1 MKIKLQ
7 MELQKFSLKHFS
19 QLITKIIP
27 RLIKDVFIINNELI
41 LIVENNNL
49 NSTLF
54 FLKYHTYTQY
64 KVLCDITAVD
74 FLDRIER
81 FEVVY
86 QFLSVSYASRLRIK
100 VNLKETEL
108 INSISMLYPCAN
120 WYEREIWDL
129 FGIFFMNH
137 PDLRRILTDYG
148 FEGHPLKKDFPL
160 SGYLE
165 VRYDDIVK
173 QVICEPVDITQEFR
187 NFNFS
192 SPWEITQ

>member
-1 MKIKLQ
+1 MILKKNSIKNFAQ
-7 MELQKFSLKHFS
+7 Y
-19 QLITKIIP
+19 ITTIIP
-27 RLIKDVFIINNELI
+27 KLIQDVTIINNELI
-41 LIVENNNL
+41 LIVENDNL
-49 NSTLF
+49 KAVLF
-54 FLKYHTYTQY
+54 FLKNHTNSQY
-64 KVLCDITAVD
+64 KMLCDITAVD
-74 FLDRIER
+74 YLNKNER

-86 QFLSVSYASRLRIK
+86 QLLSICYAARVRVK
-100 VNLKETEL
+100 VNLQDTKPIE
-108 INSISMLYPCAN
+108 SISILHSCAN

-165 VRYDDIVK
+165 VRYDDVMK
-173 QVICEPVDITQEFR
+173 QVVCESIDISQEFR

-192 SPWEITQ
+192 SPWEVIK

>member
-1 MKIKLQ
+1 MTNNKTIKD
-7 MELQKFSLKHFS
+7 FAI
-19 QLITKIIP
+19 LITALIP
-27 RLIKDVFIINNELI
+27 NFIKDVSIIHNELI
-41 LIVENNNL
+41 LIINNQDLKNVIL
-49 NSTLF
+49 
-54 FLKYHTYTQY
+54 FLKNHTYAQY

-74 FLDRIER
+74 FIDREER

-86 QFLSVSYASRLRIK
+86 QLLSITYATRIRIK
-100 VNLKETEL
+100 VLLNENQSTE
-108 INSISMLYPCAN
+108 SISTLHSSAN

-160 SGYLE
+160 TGYLE
-165 VRYDDIVK
+165 VRYDGTIK
-173 QVICEPVDITQEFR
+173 QVVAEPVDITQEFR

-192 SPWEITQ
+192 SPWEISIKQK

>member
-1 MKIKLQ
+1 MISKKNSLDVFAQYITTVIPKLV
-7 MELQKFSLKHFS
+7 
-19 QLITKIIP
+19 
-27 RLIKDVFIINNELI
+27 KDVIIMNNELI
-41 LIVENNNL
+41 LIVENDNL
-49 NSTLF
+49 KNIIL
-54 FLKYHTYTQY
+54 FLKNHTNSQY

-74 FLDRIER
+74 FLDKNER

-86 QFLSVSYASRLRIK
+86 QLLSVCYSSRIRIK
-100 VNLKETEL
+100 VNLQETKPIE
-108 INSISMLYPCAN
+108 SISTLHPCAN

-137 PDLRRILTDYG
+137 VDLRRILTDYG

-165 VRYDDIVK
+165 VRYDDIIK
-173 QVICEPVDITQEFR
+173 QVVCESIDISQEFR

-192 SPWEITQ
+192 SPWEVLK

>member
-108 INSISMLYPCAN
+108 INSISTLYPCAN